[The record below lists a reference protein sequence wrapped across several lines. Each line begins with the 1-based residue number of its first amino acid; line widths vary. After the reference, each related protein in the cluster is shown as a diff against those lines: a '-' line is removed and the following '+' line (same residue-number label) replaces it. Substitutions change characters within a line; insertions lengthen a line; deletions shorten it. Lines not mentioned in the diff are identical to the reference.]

1 MDMVEFG
8 LPSYLSIGGYD
19 CGHVKII
26 IFFRLF
32 LLVLTYQESIKIAP
46 NGTCPATVSVCKC
59 LASKALSNAKAIC
72 QFSRLRQAFI
82 AEL

>member
-1 MDMVEFG
+1 MDGKYMGCQAILALEAMTVDM
-8 LPSYLSIGGYD
+8 LKY
-19 CGHVKII
+19 H
-26 IFFRLF
+26 FFRLF